1 MGQANGC
8 CGSRDALADAEP
20 VLSADVQLTR
30 GCKRSERRLLLLQEE
45 LVVTKLRGGT
55 TLRPQLRLALDQLW
69 VLSDGKEAAW
79 EEEVEGVGSREER
92 SSLIFLWPRGSCTAT
107 FGSQALKEL
116 WVHTLLGTPD
126 GAKKP
131 RVTLVPSLKLLEK
144 ELSRRH
150 AWKPFSTRSLE
161 RLVEGQ
167 AEADL
172 KQGPPTVPSSSE
184 GGLCHSP
191 AGGIITISS
200 SSSRRRRGLPWPFA
214 LRRSPAAAPVPGQA
228 GSGCSRALFG
238 QPLAALCG
246 EDGTLP
252 RPIQELLAVLQ
263 QEGPST
269 EGIFRRAAGGT
280 ELRELREALD
290 CGADVDLGSQPAL
303 LLAAIL
309 KDFLRS
315 IPCKLLVTD
324 LYEDWM
330 AAMQKASRE
339 EKIWELR
346 AVAEKL
352 PAANLL
358 LLKRLLSLLQHI
370 GHHAATSRM
379 GCSNLAVCVGP
390 NLLSPA
396 HADLLPLEAMLEVT
410 HKVNVLVEF
419 LVENCRE
426 LFEEEAGS
434 LSSPADKE
442 LPAPLERF
450 RDLSLEEKSV
460 PAGKVDTEHRAEA
473 FPHAPPSLLGVL
485 TEAGGDTAVESET
498 GEAPPALPP
507 ATPESMAD
515 SLGRPEELAR
525 FPEERRDALAD
536 AEPVLSA
543 DVQLT
548 RGCKRSERR
557 LLLLQEELV
566 VTKLRGGTTLRPQ
579 LRLALDQLWVLSD
592 GKEAAW
598 EEEVEG
604 VGSREERS
612 SLIFLWPRGS
622 CTATFGSQALK
633 ELWVHTLLGTPD
645 GAKKPRVTLVPSLK
659 LLEKELSRRHA
670 WKPFSTRS
678 LERLVEGQ
686 AEADLKQ
693 GPPTVPS
700 SSEGGLCHSPAGG
713 IITISSSS
721 SRRRR
726 GLPWPFALRR
736 SPAAAPVPGQ
746 AGSGCS
752 RALFGQ
758 PLAALCGEDGTLPRP
773 IQELLAVLQQEGPS
787 TEGIFRRAAGGTE
800 LRELREALD
809 CGADVDLGSQP
820 ALLLAAILKDFLR
833 SIPCKL
839 LVTDLYE
846 DWMAAMQKA
855 SREEKIWELRAVAEK
870 LPAANLL
877 LLKRLLSLLQ
887 HIGHHAATSR
897 MGCSNLAVCVGPNLL
912 SPAHADLLPLE
923 AMLEVT
929 HKVNVLVEF
938 LVENCRELFEEE
950 AGSLSSPA
958 DKELP
963 APLERFRDLSLEE
976 KSVPAGKVD
985 TEHRAEAFP
994 HAPPSLLGVL
1004 TEAGGDTAVESETG
1018 EAPPA
1023 LPPATPESMADSLG
1037 RPEELAR
1044 FPEERRDAL
1053 ADAEPVLSADVQLTR
1068 GCKRSER
1075 RLLLLQEELV
1085 VTKLRSQALKELTPD
1100 GAKKPRVTLVPSL
1113 KLLEKELSRRHAAG
1127 SGCSRALFGQPL
1139 AALCG
1144 EDGTLPRPIQELLA
1158 VLQQEG
1164 PSTEGIFRR
1173 AAGGTELRELREALD
1188 CGADVDLGSQPALLL
1203 AAILKD
1209 FLRSIPCKL
1218 LVTDLYEDWMAAMQK
1233 ASREEKIW
1241 ELRAVAEK
1249 LPAANLLLLK
1259 RLLSLLQHIGH
1270 HAATSRMGCSNLAV
1284 CVGPNLL
1291 SPAHADLLPLEAM
1304 LEVTHKVP
1312 TAAKLD
1318 ALADAEPVLSADVQL
1333 TRGCKRSERRLLL
1346 LQEELVVTKLRSQ
1359 ALKELTPD
1367 GAKKP
1372 RVTLVPSLK
1381 LLEKELSRRHAAGS
1395 GCSRALFGQPL
1406 AALCGEDGTLPRPIQ
1421 ELLAVLQQEGP
1432 STEGIFRRAAGGT
1445 ELRELREALDCGADV
1460 DLGSQ
1465 PALLLAAILKDFLRS
1480 IPCKLLVTDL
1490 YEDWMAA
1497 MQKASREEKIWELR
1511 AVAEKLPAANLLLL
1525 KRLLSLLQHIGHHAA
1540 TSRMGC
1546 SNLAVCVGPNL
1557 LSPAHADLLPLE
1569 AMLEVTHKVPTA
1581 AKLDALAD
1589 AEPVLS
1595 ADVQLTRGCK
1605 RSERR
1610 LLLLQEELVV
1620 TKLRSQALKE
1630 LTPDGAKKPRVTLVP
1645 SLKLLEKELSRRHAA
1660 GSGCSRALFGQ
1671 PLAALCGEDGTLPR
1685 PIQELLAVLQQEGP
1699 STEGIFRRAAGGTEL
1714 RELREALDCGADV
1727 DLGSQ
1732 PALLLAAIL
1741 KDFLRSIPCKLLVT
1755 DLYEDWMA
1763 AMQKA
1768 SREEKIWELRAVA
1781 EKLPAANLLLLKR
1794 LLSLL
1799 QHIGHHAATSR
1810 MGCSNLAVCVGPNL
1824 LSPAHADLLPLEAM
1838 LEVTHKVPTAA
1849 KLDALA
1855 DAEPV
1860 LSADVQLTRGC
1871 KRSERRL
1878 LLLQEELV
1886 VTKLRSQALK
1896 ELTPDGAK
1904 KPRVTLVPSLK
1915 LLEKELSRRHAWK
1928 PFSTRSLERLVEGQ
1942 AEADLKQGPPTVPSS
1957 SEGGLCHSPAGGI
1970 ITISSS
1976 SSRRRRGLP
1985 WPFALRR
1992 SPAAAPVPGQAGSG
2006 CSRALFGQPLAALCG
2021 EDGTLPRPI
2030 QELLAVLQQE
2040 GPSTEGIFRRAAGG
2054 TELRELREALDCGAD
2069 VDLGSQPALLLAA
2082 ILKDFLRSIPCK
2094 LLVTDLYEDWMA
2106 AMQKASRE
2114 EKIWELRAVAEKL
2127 PAANLLL
2134 LKRLL
2139 SLLQHIGHHAA
2150 TSRMGCS
2157 NLAVCVGPN
2166 LLSPAHADLLPLE
2179 AMLEVTHKFSG
2190 QGRSGGHQYGMTLL
2204 EVSPEGS
2211 SQAGPASSRQGEN
2224 SPRHPTASPPSSPQ
2238 GTLSP
2243 HEQGAAEPEAVGGLL
2258 PEVWAALFQRQ
2269 AHLLDPV
2276 LAWLRQ
2282 ELWTIH
2288 GPMWWHTRRA
2298 MGNIVHALCVSGPV
2312 EEAMVRVLQPGL
2324 GERAAPLAHG
2334 IIDIIVSQ
2342 CSEEAR
2348 RLLRSPAVGE
2358 EGERSEANSSPIF
2371 FSCSCSWCRTGNT
2384 SSSSHDSSNREEEA
2398 GMSEAALR
2406 GGQGHPPSA
2415 PVLAE
2420 QEQPQEELGEA
2431 AAAGPSARGCSR
2443 SPCAPRQRRNR
2454 SSGRPRRAPKRRAP
2468 GSQDSPQP
2476 CKRPPRWQH

>member
-167 AEADL
+167 AE
-172 KQGPPTVPSSSE
+172 
-184 GGLCHSP
+184 
-191 AGGIITISS
+191 
-200 SSSRRRRGLPWPFA
+200 
-214 LRRSPAAAPVPGQA
+214 
-228 GSGCSRALFG
+228 
-238 QPLAALCG
+238 
-246 EDGTLP
+246 
-252 RPIQELLAVLQ
+252 ELLAVLQ

-290 CGADVDLGSQPAL
+290 CGADVDLGSQPTL

-309 KDFLRS
+309 KVSASALRLEELLAGPECSNAHLEPGALQDFLRS

-460 PAGKVDTEHRAEA
+460 PAGKVDIEHRAEA

-566 VTKLRGGTTLRPQ
+566 VTKLR
-579 LRLALDQLWVLSD
+579 
-592 GKEAAW
+592 
-598 EEEVEG
+598 
-604 VGSREERS
+604 
-612 SLIFLWPRGS
+612 
-622 CTATFGSQALK
+622 
-633 ELWVHTLLGTPD
+633 
-645 GAKKPRVTLVPSLK
+645 
-659 LLEKELSRRHA
+659 
-670 WKPFSTRS
+670 
-678 LERLVEGQ
+678 
-686 AEADLKQ
+686 
-693 GPPTVPS
+693 
-700 SSEGGLCHSPAGG
+700 
-713 IITISSSS
+713 
-721 SRRRR
+721 
-726 GLPWPFALRR
+726 
-736 SPAAAPVPGQ
+736 
-746 AGSGCS
+746 
-752 RALFGQ
+752 
-758 PLAALCGEDGTLPRP
+758 
-773 IQELLAVLQQEGPS
+773 
-787 TEGIFRRAAGGTE
+787 
-800 LRELREALD
+800 
-809 CGADVDLGSQP
+809 
-820 ALLLAAILKDFLR
+820 
-833 SIPCKL
+833 
-839 LVTDLYE
+839 
-846 DWMAAMQKA
+846 
-855 SREEKIWELRAVAEK
+855 
-870 LPAANLL
+870 
-877 LLKRLLSLLQ
+877 
-887 HIGHHAATSR
+887 
-897 MGCSNLAVCVGPNLL
+897 
-912 SPAHADLLPLE
+912 
-923 AMLEVT
+923 
-929 HKVNVLVEF
+929 
-938 LVENCRELFEEE
+938 
-950 AGSLSSPA
+950 
-958 DKELP
+958 
-963 APLERFRDLSLEE
+963 
-976 KSVPAGKVD
+976 
-985 TEHRAEAFP
+985 
-994 HAPPSLLGVL
+994 
-1004 TEAGGDTAVESETG
+1004 
-1018 EAPPA
+1018 
-1023 LPPATPESMADSLG
+1023 
-1037 RPEELAR
+1037 
-1044 FPEERRDAL
+1044 
-1053 ADAEPVLSADVQLTR
+1053 
-1068 GCKRSER
+1068 
-1075 RLLLLQEELV
+1075 
-1085 VTKLRSQALKELTPD
+1085 TPD

-1346 LQEELVVTKLRSQ
+1346 LQEELVVTKLR
-1359 ALKELTPD
+1359 TPD

-1569 AMLEVTHKVPTA
+1569 AMLEVTHKVN
-1581 AKLDALAD
+1581 
-1589 AEPVLS
+1589 VL
-1595 ADVQLTRGCK
+1595 V
-1605 RSERR
+1605 EF
-1610 LLLLQEELVV
+1610 LV
-1620 TKLRSQALKE
+1620 E
-1630 LTPDGAKKPRVTLVP
+1630 N
-1645 SLKLLEKELSRRHAA
+1645 
-1660 GSGCSRALFGQ
+1660 C
-1671 PLAALCGEDGTLPR
+1671 
-1685 PIQELLAVLQQEGP
+1685 
-1699 STEGIFRRAAGGTEL
+1699 
-1714 RELREALDCGADV
+1714 REL
-1727 DLGSQ
+1727 
-1732 PALLLAAIL
+1732 
-1741 KDFLRSIPCKLLVT
+1741 F
-1755 DLYEDWMA
+1755 
-1763 AMQKA
+1763 
-1768 SREEKIWELRAVA
+1768 
-1781 EKLPAANLLLLKR
+1781 
-1794 LLSLL
+1794 
-1799 QHIGHHAATSR
+1799 
-1810 MGCSNLAVCVGPNL
+1810 
-1824 LSPAHADLLPLEAM
+1824 
-1838 LEVTHKVPTAA
+1838 
-1849 KLDALA
+1849 
-1855 DAEPV
+1855 
-1860 LSADVQLTRGC
+1860 
-1871 KRSERRL
+1871 
-1878 LLLQEELV
+1878 
-1886 VTKLRSQALK
+1886 
-1896 ELTPDGAK
+1896 
-1904 KPRVTLVPSLK
+1904 
-1915 LLEKELSRRHAWK
+1915 
-1928 PFSTRSLERLVEGQ
+1928 
-1942 AEADLKQGPPTVPSS
+1942 
-1957 SEGGLCHSPAGGI
+1957 
-1970 ITISSS
+1970 
-1976 SSRRRRGLP
+1976 
-1985 WPFALRR
+1985 
-1992 SPAAAPVPGQAGSG
+1992 
-2006 CSRALFGQPLAALCG
+2006 
-2021 EDGTLPRPI
+2021 
-2030 QELLAVLQQE
+2030 
-2040 GPSTEGIFRRAAGG
+2040 
-2054 TELRELREALDCGAD
+2054 
-2069 VDLGSQPALLLAA
+2069 
-2082 ILKDFLRSIPCK
+2082 
-2094 LLVTDLYEDWMA
+2094 
-2106 AMQKASRE
+2106 
-2114 EKIWELRAVAEKL
+2114 
-2127 PAANLLL
+2127 
-2134 LKRLL
+2134 
-2139 SLLQHIGHHAA
+2139 
-2150 TSRMGCS
+2150 
-2157 NLAVCVGPN
+2157 
-2166 LLSPAHADLLPLE
+2166 
-2179 AMLEVTHKFSG
+2179 
-2190 QGRSGGHQYGMTLL
+2190 
-2204 EVSPEGS
+2204 
-2211 SQAGPASSRQGEN
+2211 
-2224 SPRHPTASPPSSPQ
+2224 
-2238 GTLSP
+2238 
-2243 HEQGAAEPEAVGGLL
+2243 
-2258 PEVWAALFQRQ
+2258 
-2269 AHLLDPV
+2269 
-2276 LAWLRQ
+2276 
-2282 ELWTIH
+2282 
-2288 GPMWWHTRRA
+2288 
-2298 MGNIVHALCVSGPV
+2298 
-2312 EEAMVRVLQPGL
+2312 
-2324 GERAAPLAHG
+2324 
-2334 IIDIIVSQ
+2334 
-2342 CSEEAR
+2342 
-2348 RLLRSPAVGE
+2348 
-2358 EGERSEANSSPIF
+2358 
-2371 FSCSCSWCRTGNT
+2371 
-2384 SSSSHDSSNREEEA
+2384 EEEA
-2398 GMSEAALR
+2398 GSLSSPADKELPAPLERFRDLSLEEKSVPAGKVDIEHRAEAFPHAPPSLLGVLTEAGGDTAVESETGEAPPALPPATPESMADSLGRPEELARFPEERRFAGSAQDEEMKRSRKRREAWGEESESCPEKKRRKRQDASGDGPAQRHRQVQQVGQPRCVPGSLPIFHTSPHSSASAQRAGEGQRGTVLR
-2406 GGQGHPPSA
+2406 G
-2415 PVLAE
+2415 V
-2420 QEQPQEELGEA
+2420 
-2431 AAAGPSARGCSR
+2431 
-2443 SPCAPRQRRNR
+2443 
-2454 SSGRPRRAPKRRAP
+2454 
-2468 GSQDSPQP
+2468 
-2476 CKRPPRWQH
+2476 WQ

>member
-191 AGGIITISS
+191 
-200 SSSRRRRGLPWPFA
+200 
-214 LRRSPAAAPVPGQA
+214 GQ
-228 GSGCSRALFG
+228 
-238 QPLAALCG
+238 
-246 EDGTLP
+246 
-252 RPIQELLAVLQ
+252 
-263 QEGPST
+263 
-269 EGIFRRAAGGT
+269 
-280 ELRELREALD
+280 
-290 CGADVDLGSQPAL
+290 
-303 LLAAIL
+303 
-309 KDFLRS
+309 
-315 IPCKLLVTD
+315 
-324 LYEDWM
+324 
-330 AAMQKASRE
+330 
-339 EKIWELR
+339 
-346 AVAEKL
+346 
-352 PAANLL
+352 
-358 LLKRLLSLLQHI
+358 
-370 GHHAATSRM
+370 
-379 GCSNLAVCVGP
+379 
-390 NLLSPA
+390 
-396 HADLLPLEAMLEVT
+396 
-410 HKVNVLVEF
+410 
-419 LVENCRE
+419 
-426 LFEEEAGS
+426 
-434 LSSPADKE
+434 
-442 LPAPLERF
+442 
-450 RDLSLEEKSV
+450 
-460 PAGKVDTEHRAEA
+460 
-473 FPHAPPSLLGVL
+473 
-485 TEAGGDTAVESET
+485 
-498 GEAPPALPP
+498 
-507 ATPESMAD
+507 
-515 SLGRPEELAR
+515 
-525 FPEERRDALAD
+525 
-536 AEPVLSA
+536 
-543 DVQLT
+543 
-548 RGCKRSERR
+548 
-557 LLLLQEELV
+557 
-566 VTKLRGGTTLRPQ
+566 
-579 LRLALDQLWVLSD
+579 
-592 GKEAAW
+592 
-598 EEEVEG
+598 
-604 VGSREERS
+604 
-612 SLIFLWPRGS
+612 
-622 CTATFGSQALK
+622 
-633 ELWVHTLLGTPD
+633 
-645 GAKKPRVTLVPSLK
+645 
-659 LLEKELSRRHA
+659 
-670 WKPFSTRS
+670 
-678 LERLVEGQ
+678 
-686 AEADLKQ
+686 
-693 GPPTVPS
+693 
-700 SSEGGLCHSPAGG
+700 
-713 IITISSSS
+713 
-721 SRRRR
+721 
-726 GLPWPFALRR
+726 
-736 SPAAAPVPGQ
+736 
-746 AGSGCS
+746 
-752 RALFGQ
+752 
-758 PLAALCGEDGTLPRP
+758 
-773 IQELLAVLQQEGPS
+773 
-787 TEGIFRRAAGGTE
+787 
-800 LRELREALD
+800 
-809 CGADVDLGSQP
+809 
-820 ALLLAAILKDFLR
+820 
-833 SIPCKL
+833 
-839 LVTDLYE
+839 
-846 DWMAAMQKA
+846 
-855 SREEKIWELRAVAEK
+855 
-870 LPAANLL
+870 
-877 LLKRLLSLLQ
+877 
-887 HIGHHAATSR
+887 
-897 MGCSNLAVCVGPNLL
+897 
-912 SPAHADLLPLE
+912 
-923 AMLEVT
+923 
-929 HKVNVLVEF
+929 
-938 LVENCRELFEEE
+938 
-950 AGSLSSPA
+950 
-958 DKELP
+958 
-963 APLERFRDLSLEE
+963 
-976 KSVPAGKVD
+976 
-985 TEHRAEAFP
+985 
-994 HAPPSLLGVL
+994 
-1004 TEAGGDTAVESETG
+1004 
-1018 EAPPA
+1018 
-1023 LPPATPESMADSLG
+1023 
-1037 RPEELAR
+1037 
-1044 FPEERRDAL
+1044 
-1053 ADAEPVLSADVQLTR
+1053 
-1068 GCKRSER
+1068 
-1075 RLLLLQEELV
+1075 
-1085 VTKLRSQALKELTPD
+1085 
-1100 GAKKPRVTLVPSL
+1100 
-1113 KLLEKELSRRHAAG
+1113 AG

-1838 LEVTHKVPTAA
+1838 LEVTHKVN
-1849 KLDALA
+1849 
-1855 DAEPV
+1855 V
-1860 LSADVQLTRGC
+1860 
-1871 KRSERRL
+1871 
-1878 LLLQEELV
+1878 
-1886 VTKLRSQALK
+1886 
-1896 ELTPDGAK
+1896 
-1904 KPRVTLVPSLK
+1904 
-1915 LLEKELSRRHAWK
+1915 
-1928 PFSTRSLERLVEGQ
+1928 LVEFLV
-1942 AEADLKQGPPTVPSS
+1942 EN
-1957 SEGGLCHSPAGGI
+1957 C
-1970 ITISSS
+1970 
-1976 SSRRRRGLP
+1976 
-1985 WPFALRR
+1985 
-1992 SPAAAPVPGQAGSG
+1992 
-2006 CSRALFGQPLAALCG
+2006 
-2021 EDGTLPRPI
+2021 
-2030 QELLAVLQQE
+2030 
-2040 GPSTEGIFRRAAGG
+2040 
-2054 TELRELREALDCGAD
+2054 REL
-2069 VDLGSQPALLLAA
+2069 
-2082 ILKDFLRSIPCK
+2082 F
-2094 LLVTDLYEDWMA
+2094 
-2106 AMQKASRE
+2106 
-2114 EKIWELRAVAEKL
+2114 
-2127 PAANLLL
+2127 
-2134 LKRLL
+2134 
-2139 SLLQHIGHHAA
+2139 
-2150 TSRMGCS
+2150 
-2157 NLAVCVGPN
+2157 
-2166 LLSPAHADLLPLE
+2166 
-2179 AMLEVTHKFSG
+2179 
-2190 QGRSGGHQYGMTLL
+2190 
-2204 EVSPEGS
+2204 
-2211 SQAGPASSRQGEN
+2211 
-2224 SPRHPTASPPSSPQ
+2224 
-2238 GTLSP
+2238 
-2243 HEQGAAEPEAVGGLL
+2243 
-2258 PEVWAALFQRQ
+2258 
-2269 AHLLDPV
+2269 
-2276 LAWLRQ
+2276 
-2282 ELWTIH
+2282 
-2288 GPMWWHTRRA
+2288 
-2298 MGNIVHALCVSGPV
+2298 
-2312 EEAMVRVLQPGL
+2312 
-2324 GERAAPLAHG
+2324 
-2334 IIDIIVSQ
+2334 
-2342 CSEEAR
+2342 
-2348 RLLRSPAVGE
+2348 
-2358 EGERSEANSSPIF
+2358 
-2371 FSCSCSWCRTGNT
+2371 
-2384 SSSSHDSSNREEEA
+2384 EEEA
-2398 GMSEAALR
+2398 GSLSSPADKELPAPLERFRDLSLEEKSVPAGKVDTEHRAEAFPHA
-2406 GGQGHPPSA
+2406 PPSLLGVLTEAGGDTAVESETGEA
-2415 PVLAE
+2415 PPALPPATPE
-2420 QEQPQEELGEA
+2420 SMADSLGRPEELARFPEERRF
-2431 AAAGPSARGCSR
+2431 AGSAQDEEMKRSR
-2443 SPCAPRQRRNR
+2443 
-2454 SSGRPRRAPKRRAP
+2454 KRREAWGEESESCP
-2468 GSQDSPQP
+2468 EKKRRKRQDASGDGPAQ
-2476 CKRPPRWQH
+2476 RHRQ

>member
-45 LVVTKLRGGT
+45 LVVTKLR
-55 TLRPQLRLALDQLW
+55 
-69 VLSDGKEAAW
+69 
-79 EEEVEGVGSREER
+79 
-92 SSLIFLWPRGSCTAT
+92 
-107 FGSQALKEL
+107 
-116 WVHTLLGTPD
+116 TPD

-150 AWKPFSTRSLE
+150 A
-161 RLVEGQ
+161 
-167 AEADL
+167 
-172 KQGPPTVPSSSE
+172 
-184 GGLCHSP
+184 
-191 AGGIITISS
+191 
-200 SSSRRRRGLPWPFA
+200 
-214 LRRSPAAAPVPGQA
+214 A

-410 HKVNVLVEF
+410 HKV
-419 LVENCRE
+419 
-426 LFEEEAGS
+426 
-434 LSSPADKE
+434 P
-442 LPAPLERF
+442 
-450 RDLSLEEKSV
+450 
-460 PAGKVDTEHRAEA
+460 
-473 FPHAPPSLLGVL
+473 
-485 TEAGGDTAVESET
+485 TA
-498 GEAPPALPP
+498 AKL
-507 ATPESMAD
+507 
-515 SLGRPEELAR
+515 
-525 FPEERRDALAD
+525 DALAD

-566 VTKLRGGTTLRPQ
+566 VTKLR
-579 LRLALDQLWVLSD
+579 
-592 GKEAAW
+592 
-598 EEEVEG
+598 
-604 VGSREERS
+604 
-612 SLIFLWPRGS
+612 
-622 CTATFGSQALK
+622 
-633 ELWVHTLLGTPD
+633 TPD

-670 WKPFSTRS
+670 
-678 LERLVEGQ
+678 
-686 AEADLKQ
+686 
-693 GPPTVPS
+693 
-700 SSEGGLCHSPAGG
+700 
-713 IITISSSS
+713 
-721 SRRRR
+721 
-726 GLPWPFALRR
+726 
-736 SPAAAPVPGQ
+736 

-1085 VTKLRSQALKELTPD
+1085 VTKLRSQALKELWVHTLLGTPD

-1113 KLLEKELSRRHAAG
+1113 KLLEKELSRRHAWKPFSTRSLERLVEGQAEAG

-1359 ALKELTPD
+1359 ALKELWVHTLLGTPD

-1381 LLEKELSRRHAAGS
+1381 LLEKELSRRHAWKPFS
-1395 GCSRALFGQPL
+1395 TRSLERLVEGQ
-1406 AALCGEDGTLPRPIQ
+1406 AE

-1465 PALLLAAILKDFLRS
+1465 PALLLAAILKVSASALRLEELLAGPECSNAHLEPGALQDFLRS

-1569 AMLEVTHKVPTA
+1569 AMLEVTHKVN
-1581 AKLDALAD
+1581 
-1589 AEPVLS
+1589 VL
-1595 ADVQLTRGCK
+1595 V
-1605 RSERR
+1605 EF
-1610 LLLLQEELVV
+1610 LV
-1620 TKLRSQALKE
+1620 E
-1630 LTPDGAKKPRVTLVP
+1630 N
-1645 SLKLLEKELSRRHAA
+1645 
-1660 GSGCSRALFGQ
+1660 C
-1671 PLAALCGEDGTLPR
+1671 
-1685 PIQELLAVLQQEGP
+1685 
-1699 STEGIFRRAAGGTEL
+1699 
-1714 RELREALDCGADV
+1714 REL
-1727 DLGSQ
+1727 
-1732 PALLLAAIL
+1732 
-1741 KDFLRSIPCKLLVT
+1741 F
-1755 DLYEDWMA
+1755 
-1763 AMQKA
+1763 
-1768 SREEKIWELRAVA
+1768 
-1781 EKLPAANLLLLKR
+1781 
-1794 LLSLL
+1794 
-1799 QHIGHHAATSR
+1799 
-1810 MGCSNLAVCVGPNL
+1810 
-1824 LSPAHADLLPLEAM
+1824 
-1838 LEVTHKVPTAA
+1838 
-1849 KLDALA
+1849 
-1855 DAEPV
+1855 
-1860 LSADVQLTRGC
+1860 
-1871 KRSERRL
+1871 
-1878 LLLQEELV
+1878 
-1886 VTKLRSQALK
+1886 
-1896 ELTPDGAK
+1896 
-1904 KPRVTLVPSLK
+1904 
-1915 LLEKELSRRHAWK
+1915 
-1928 PFSTRSLERLVEGQ
+1928 
-1942 AEADLKQGPPTVPSS
+1942 
-1957 SEGGLCHSPAGGI
+1957 
-1970 ITISSS
+1970 
-1976 SSRRRRGLP
+1976 
-1985 WPFALRR
+1985 
-1992 SPAAAPVPGQAGSG
+1992 
-2006 CSRALFGQPLAALCG
+2006 
-2021 EDGTLPRPI
+2021 
-2030 QELLAVLQQE
+2030 
-2040 GPSTEGIFRRAAGG
+2040 
-2054 TELRELREALDCGAD
+2054 
-2069 VDLGSQPALLLAA
+2069 
-2082 ILKDFLRSIPCK
+2082 
-2094 LLVTDLYEDWMA
+2094 
-2106 AMQKASRE
+2106 
-2114 EKIWELRAVAEKL
+2114 
-2127 PAANLLL
+2127 
-2134 LKRLL
+2134 
-2139 SLLQHIGHHAA
+2139 
-2150 TSRMGCS
+2150 
-2157 NLAVCVGPN
+2157 
-2166 LLSPAHADLLPLE
+2166 
-2179 AMLEVTHKFSG
+2179 
-2190 QGRSGGHQYGMTLL
+2190 
-2204 EVSPEGS
+2204 
-2211 SQAGPASSRQGEN
+2211 
-2224 SPRHPTASPPSSPQ
+2224 
-2238 GTLSP
+2238 
-2243 HEQGAAEPEAVGGLL
+2243 
-2258 PEVWAALFQRQ
+2258 
-2269 AHLLDPV
+2269 
-2276 LAWLRQ
+2276 
-2282 ELWTIH
+2282 
-2288 GPMWWHTRRA
+2288 
-2298 MGNIVHALCVSGPV
+2298 
-2312 EEAMVRVLQPGL
+2312 
-2324 GERAAPLAHG
+2324 
-2334 IIDIIVSQ
+2334 
-2342 CSEEAR
+2342 
-2348 RLLRSPAVGE
+2348 
-2358 EGERSEANSSPIF
+2358 
-2371 FSCSCSWCRTGNT
+2371 
-2384 SSSSHDSSNREEEA
+2384 EEEA
-2398 GMSEAALR
+2398 GSLSSPADKEL
-2406 GGQGHPPSA
+2406 PA
-2415 PVLAE
+2415 PLERFRVVELGL
-2420 QEQPQEELGEA
+2420 QEEG
-2431 AAAGPSARGCSR
+2431 
-2443 SPCAPRQRRNR
+2443 
-2454 SSGRPRRAPKRRAP
+2454 
-2468 GSQDSPQP
+2468 
-2476 CKRPPRWQH
+2476 